1 MDKKNTKAK
10 SKRVSMT
17 DLIGATGATPPR
29 TKAAPAR
36 AIAGRHVDPSDPV
49 ISVSVTLRTSEF
61 NTLQTYADKHSAT
74 RGSLITALM
83 RHAMKDLRAGRVALK
98 VESLKFVDSE

>member
-1 MDKKNTKAK
+1 MDKKNTKAT

-29 TKAAPAR
+29 TKATVSAR
-36 AIAGRHVDPSDPV
+36 VGGRHVDPSDPV
-49 ISVSVTLRTSEF
+49 TNVSVTLRTSEF
-61 NTLQTYADKHSAT
+61 NELQTYADKRSAT

-83 RHAMKDLRAGRVALK
+83 RHAMRDLRAGRVTLK
-98 VESLKFVDSE
+98 VEALKFVSGK